1 MSKDFTAA
9 IQQAIDALQAEN
21 KTPSVALV
29 KSRLTET
36 VPMPLI
42 ISALQRWKKSGTV
55 PKVELVEKT
64 QDAAARIAELEAQI
78 KALTS
83 RIEALEQRL
92 S

>member
-64 QDAAARIAELEAQI
+64 QDAAARIAELEAQV

>member
-42 ISALQRWKKSGTV
+42 ISALQRWKK
-55 PKVELVEKT
+55 
-64 QDAAARIAELEAQI
+64 AARC
-78 KALTS
+78 
-83 RIEALEQRL
+83 QRL
-92 S
+92 SWLRRRRMQRQESQSWKRR

>member
-42 ISALQRWKKSGTV
+42 ISALQRWKKRHGA
-55 PKVELVEKT
+55 KG
-64 QDAAARIAELEAQI
+64 
-78 KALTS
+78 
-83 RIEALEQRL
+83 
-92 S
+92 